1 MIPHEVPTRPWE
13 KLGIDYFTLLNQDY
27 LLIVDYFSKYPEV
40 SQVSSKTAGATIKVM
55 QSVFSRHG
63 IPNTIVADNMPFNS
77 TEFKDFAKAW
87 GFTINIT
94 SPNFP
99 QSNGLIERNV
109 QTIKRLIKKAK
120 ESSNTSIDLVLLEY
134 RNTPISGMNLT
145 PAQLLMSRRLRS
157 SLPMSQALL
166 KPAVCERA
174 KDLLIDRQQKQQK
187 YYNRGT
193 RSLPRLSKGDV
204 VRYKKGGSGNQQL

>member
-1 MIPHEVPTRPWE
+1 MIPHEVPTRLWE
-13 KLGIDYFTLLNQDY
+13 KPGIDYFTLLNQDY

-40 SQVSSKTAGATIKVM
+40 SQVSSKMAGATIKVM

-87 GFTINIT
+87 GFTINTT

-120 ESSNTSIDLVLLEY
+120 ESNTSIDLVLLEY

-157 SLPMSQALL
+157 SLPMSQGLL
-166 KPAVCERA
+166 KPAVCERTY
-174 KDLLIDRQQKQQK
+174 RQAAEATKILQQRHK
-187 YYNRGT
+187 VT
-193 RSLPRLSKGDV
+193 SKTV
-204 VRYKKGGSGNQQL
+204 QR